1 MAIFTSRATAA
12 CVRAVVELNALNE
25 VSDLMNRFL
34 A

>member
-12 CVRAVVELNALNE
+12 RAPEVVELNALNE
-25 VSDLMNRFL
+25 MIDLMNRFL